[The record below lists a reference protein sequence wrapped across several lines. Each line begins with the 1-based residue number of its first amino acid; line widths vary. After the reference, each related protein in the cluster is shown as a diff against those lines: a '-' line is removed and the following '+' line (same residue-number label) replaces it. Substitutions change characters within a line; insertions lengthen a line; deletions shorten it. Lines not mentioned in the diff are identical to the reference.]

1 MAHTHTDVPS
11 AAHISGHPIHPM
23 LVPFPL
29 AYLVGALF
37 TDLAFLATDD
47 PFWATASLWLL
58 RAGVVMGAL
67 AAVFG
72 LFDFLS
78 RKSIRSHKIAW
89 HHLIG
94 NASVLA
100 LALINMTLRGEA
112 PTDGIVPAG
121 IALSAIVAGILVYTA
136 WLGGE
141 MAYRYRIGAIPAGAQ
156 QGSVARAPVGQERR
170 SGIGDRRAHAM

>member
-1 MAHTHTDVPS
+1 MAHTHSDVPS

-23 LVPFPL
+23 LVPFPI

-37 TDLAFLATDD
+37 TDLAFISTNDA
-47 PFWATASLWLL
+47 FWATASLWLL

-72 LFDFLS
+72 LVDFLS

-89 HHLIG
+89 YHFAG
-94 NASVLA
+94 NAGVLA
-100 LALINMTLRGEA
+100 LALINMMLRGDSPA
-112 PTDGIVPAG
+112 DAIVPGG
-121 IALSAIVAGILVYTA
+121 ILLSLIVAGTLIYTS

-141 MAYRYRIGAIPAGAQ
+141 MAYRYRIGSIPAGAEQ
-156 QGSVARAPVGQERR
+156 IAGARAPTGQERR
-170 SGIGDRRAHAM
+170 SGLGDRRAHAM

>member
-23 LVPFPL
+23 LVPFPI

-37 TDLAFLATDD
+37 TDLAFLATED

-72 LFDFLS
+72 LVDFLS

-89 HHLIG
+89 HHFIG
-94 NASVLA
+94 NASVIA
-100 LALINMTLRGEA
+100 LALINMTLRGDS
-112 PTDGIVPAG
+112 PTDAIVPGG
-121 IALSAIVAGILVYTA
+121 IALSLIVAAILIYTA

-141 MAYRYRIGAIPAGAQ
+141 MAYRYHIGSVPAGSHEPAA
-156 QGSVARAPVGQERR
+156 ARAPTGQERR
-170 SGIGDRRAHAM
+170 SGLGDRRLHAM